1 MNCRASL
8 ANVSRL
14 RIQSW
19 IYSLGGWRF
28 ERGKEHVPWIH
39 FRIACKVQ
47 RRLSLFWN
55 RIDHHLLRANV
66 SHGIHRREILWI
78 FQQTF
83 TRNWISQTA
92 KKETRKKYR
101 AHDRVY
107 FCFLS
112 SIRVRDGST
121 FFGILTSKSKREE
134 KQRCLPRRR
143 DIGKANSGWK

>member
-19 IYSLGGWRF
+19 IYSLGGWRL
-28 ERGKEHVPWIH
+28 ERGREHVPWIH

-55 RIDHHLLRANV
+55 RIDHHLLRVNV
-66 SHGIHRREILWI
+66 SRGIRRREILWI

-92 KKETRKKYR
+92 KKETRAKN
-101 AHDRVY
+101 
-107 FCFLS
+107 
-112 SIRVRDGST
+112 IVRTITQCLLLFFVLHSNTSVGQR
-121 FFGILTSKSKREE
+121 FFGKLTSKSKRS
-134 KQRCLPRRR
+134 KDAYQDG

>member
-66 SHGIHRREILWI
+66 SHGIRRREILWI

-83 TRNWISQTA
+83 TRNWISQNRKERNSQKISSARSCLLLFFVLDTSARWVNVFRYINEQVETWRKA
-92 KKETRKKYR
+92 KMLTKTERYR
-101 AHDRVY
+101 
-107 FCFLS
+107 
-112 SIRVRDGST
+112 
-121 FFGILTSKSKREE
+121 
-134 KQRCLPRRR
+134 
-143 DIGKANSGWK
+143 